1 MKMANDNLLS
11 LLQEELVLLHKAVH
25 NLNYSF
31 ERQKAII
38 IDESLSDNDYEILDS
53 LSARFLRVY
62 EVLINQV
69 LRTVLQL
76 LGEEQQTLMDKLN
89 KAESLS
95 IIESADKINTIRI
108 LRNKIANEYIDEDW
122 IPIYKSIIGSIPTLL
137 SAVDGIIQEVQKRKW
152 TC

>member
-137 SAVDGIIQEVQKRKW
+137 NAAEEIIKEVKKRKW

>member
-137 SAVDGIIQEVQKRKW
+137 NAAEEIIKEVKKRK
-152 TC
+152 